1 MSSTLCF
8 DDGARKSYPPHRISN
23 ECVMCQLNDKLE
35 ITDIQWLL
43 WTFRAHSSSHKIY
56 YRSEMFSYLLELRW
70 LLLAAWARMYSL
82 KATEYEFH
90 WWLRSTG
97 SAAVTGLQDEAS
109 ASSIALVTSH
119 HGINLQSHFQTGE
132 NIITIH
138 KFKSKDIKSLIGQLV
153 ERC

>member
-1 MSSTLCF
+1 
-8 DDGARKSYPPHRISN
+8 
-23 ECVMCQLNDKLE
+23 
-35 ITDIQWLL
+35 
-43 WTFRAHSSSHKIY
+43 
-56 YRSEMFSYLLELRW
+56 MFSYLLELRW

-132 NIITIH
+132 NIITIQ
-138 KFKSKDIKSLIGQLV
+138 KNQTRSGSIVSSKPKEGMVFK
-153 ERC
+153 